1 MKMLALSWDDVQSNL
16 LALSDKI
23 ERDGY
28 SPDLIVGIARGGW
41 VIARLL
47 SDMLS
52 VSDLATM
59 AISFYKGID
68 ERLEVPTITQP
79 VSESPIGKSVLIVD
93 DVADSGESLKL
104 AKRHIAERGARSI
117 RIATIHVKPQ
127 SVVIPDFYISCTDS
141 WVLYPWEMREAI
153 SQLVRMWGRETN
165 DAGAIRSRLISAGIP
180 EDMVRRYAPDGQGAR
195 KPEA

>member
-23 ERDGY
+23 EHDGY

-68 ERLEVPTITQP
+68 ERHDVPTITQP

-141 WVLYPWEMREAI
+141 WIIYPWEMREAI